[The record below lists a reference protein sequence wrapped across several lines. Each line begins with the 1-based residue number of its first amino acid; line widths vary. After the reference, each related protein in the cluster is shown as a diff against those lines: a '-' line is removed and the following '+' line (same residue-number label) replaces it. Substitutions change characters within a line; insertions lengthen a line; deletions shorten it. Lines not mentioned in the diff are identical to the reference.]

1 MASRSTVVGI
11 VALVALVVMGV
22 IAFLFLGEQPD
33 RTTSTGVS
41 GADEGASSELGAAAS
56 AAEGAAQGPAA
67 ANSGSGERAQGI
79 ELSGAAAEEIGE
91 RVGVRGRLLLADSGQ
106 PPTNA
111 RVTVLTGQTHLDYWP
126 TAQRLGGRLELERI
140 EREGSLAQ
148 KVVSAGGWKAT
159 CEVAANADG
168 TFEVQVPKKAPR
180 FSLYIEADFACVA
193 APRWYHLGS
202 KEVQAG
208 LEIALRPAAEIQV
221 EAVDAAGKAIAGV
234 LVGSEETQTWYIGVQ
249 TPRPRRLLEVNS
261 KGLLR
266 LRSLST
272 RAAWVYGIADGYALA
287 RESVTSLK
295 PGEVTPVRMQLAPE
309 IPLEVRAV
317 DEKGDALPGARV
329 RLFPDGRGFGQLP
342 FGVVQTDAAGRGRLS
357 SLGPGK
363 YKVSARSDGMQLS
376 SGPTQI
382 TLPLDAS
389 AQPPVFTFARG
400 HSISGIVVDS
410 AKRPVVGVRVSAHN
424 AEEEKPQALVPGA
437 PPRPLLVQEVVTGP
451 QGQFRLSGLTAS
463 PQTIR
468 VAMEK
473 RSRATKTPVPVDS
486 ENIEIVLPDPTGL
499 AGTVVDAATGEA
511 IRAFVV
517 SVVSADDYA
526 TNANYPKER
535 QVPYLTDDGK
545 FEILGL
551 DPKHYR
557 FEVASDGFE
566 LFLSEDVE
574 VKQGQI
580 QGDLVARLMGGA
592 SIVGKVVDAATGAPV
607 RDARVEVVSQESE
620 DGPPGRMPGP
630 AAVRA
635 DGSFEFRGVPAGK
648 VRVYASH
655 ELLTEAASA
664 LLDTAPGAR
673 IEIPLLVLKSGG
685 SAIGTV
691 LDDAGKPVTQ
701 GLVYANL
708 TEAAEPSPSLRNGW
722 RQTSLDSQGSFRLDG
737 LIPGTWSVTAIPQR
751 EGTGSNVASRQ
762 HSGKVVIVE
771 GRTSQV
777 DFQARKGGGVDVTV
791 RVTQKG
797 APISGTT
804 VMLSIYRTAEGE
816 SAQENFASNA
826 TTNDQGEAVFQN
838 VQPGRGTVS
847 SHAWAAGSSS
857 GFSRDVEISSE
868 PKQKIEFELPM
879 GGSIRGRVTRASDG
893 TAVAGLMLTCWSH
906 DPTRPGMNSNAQAT
920 TDRDG
925 RYEFLAVLPGNV
937 TVNTQ
942 LDGGYR
948 DRSSSEF
955 KGLTN
960 KTATVSVVEG
970 GVATLDLALESGST
984 VLVEVLDPS
993 GNPVNGAW
1001 VNINPQNQD
1010 GTNENGQNASGQTNG
1025 AGLARVSGVSRGM
1038 AIAYVQREGFPP
1050 AQSEPFIV
1058 AEGSDT
1064 RITVRLRPGSR
1075 ILLVLRAPDGSVLQP
1090 DYVLLQGP
1098 NGLHAPGW
1106 ETDDSDGVR
1115 ATKLFAEPAEYQGT
1129 AYVNGFEPITFK
1141 VSVPDAQPRRIDIR
1155 ADSLKKSGDGNK

>member
-11 VALVALVVMGV
+11 LVFAALAALGAV
-22 IAFLFLGEQPD
+22 AFLFTGDPSERSTQP
-33 RTTSTGVS
+33 GAS
-41 GADEGASSELGAAAS
+41 GASESASSELGAAAS
-56 AAEGAAQGPAA
+56 TAGGAAQGPAA
-67 ANSGSGERAQGI
+67 ANSGSGERAQGS
-79 ELSGAAAEEIGE
+79 ELTGAGAEEIGE
-91 RVGVRGRLLLADSGQ
+91 RVGVRGRLLLAESGQ

-111 RVTVLTGQTHLDYWP
+111 RITVLAGQTQFDYWP
-126 TAQRLGGRLELERI
+126 TVQRLGGRLELERLD
-140 EREGSLAQ
+140 REGGLAQ
-148 KVVSAGGWKAT
+148 KVVSVGGWKAT
-159 CEVAANADG
+159 CEVAASADG

-180 FSLYIEADFACVA
+180 FSLYVEADFACVA

-221 EAVDAAGKAIAGV
+221 ETVDAAGKAVAGV
-234 LVGSEETQTWYIGVQ
+234 LVSFDENHMWYTGVQ
-249 TPRPRRLLEVNS
+249 TPVPRRLLEVNS

-266 LRSLST
+266 LRSLSA
-272 RAAWVYGIADGYALA
+272 RAAWVYGIADGYAFA
-287 RESVTSLK
+287 RESVASLK
-295 PGEVTPVRMQLAPE
+295 PGEVTSVRMQLSPE
-309 IPLEVRAV
+309 IPLEISAV
-317 DEKGDALPGARV
+317 DEKGGVVAGARV
-329 RLFPDGRGFGQLP
+329 RLFPVSRSLGQLP
-342 FGVVQTDAAGRGRLS
+342 FGVVWTDAAGKGRLS

-363 YKVSARSDGMQLS
+363 YNVSARLDGMQLS
-376 SGPTQI
+376 AGPTQI
-382 TLPLDAS
+382 TLPLDAG

-410 AKRPVVGVRVSAHN
+410 AKKPVAGVRVSAHT
-424 AEEEKPQALVPGA
+424 AEDEKPQVLVPGA
-437 PPRPLLVQEVVTGP
+437 LPRPRQVQEVVSGP
-451 QGQFRLSGLTAS
+451 QGEFRLSGLTAS

-473 RSRATKTPVPVDS
+473 RSRAIKTPVPVDS
-486 ENIEIVLPDPTGL
+486 ENVEVVLPDPTGL
-499 AGTVVDAATGEA
+499 AGTVVDAATGDVV
-511 IRAFVV
+511 RAFVV
-517 SVVSADDYA
+517 SVVSADEYA
-526 TNANYPKER
+526 TNVNYPKER
-535 QVPYLTDDGK
+535 QVPHLAEDGK

-551 DPKHYR
+551 EPKHYR
-557 FEVASDGFE
+557 VEVASDGFE
-566 LFLSEDVE
+566 LFAMEDVE
-574 VKQGQI
+574 VKQGQVH
-580 QGDLVARLMGGA
+580 GDLAVRLAGGA

-607 RDARVEVVSQESE
+607 RDAKVEVVSQENE
-620 DGPPGRMPGP
+620 DGPSGRMPGP

-771 GRTSQV
+771 GKTSQV

-797 APISGTT
+797 MPVSGTS

-816 SAQENFASNA
+816 STQENFSSNA
-826 TTNDQGEAVFQN
+826 TTNEQGEAVFQN
-838 VQPGRGTVS
+838 VQPGRGTVG
-847 SHAWAAGSSS
+847 SHTWVAGSSS
-857 GFSRDVEISSE
+857 GFSRDVEITSE
-868 PKQKIEFELPM
+868 PKQKIEFDLPT

-906 DPTRPGMNSNAQAT
+906 DPARAGVNSNAQAT

-925 RYEFLAVLPGNV
+925 RYEFSAVLPGNV

-942 LDGGYR
+942 LDGGYGGR
-948 DRSSSEF
+948 NSTEF

-960 KTATVSVVEG
+960 KTAMVRVVEG
-970 GVATLDLALESGST
+970 GVATLDLALEAGAT

-1001 VNINPQNQD
+1001 VNINPQNPEGSAAD
-1010 GTNENGQNASGQTNG
+1010 GQNASGQTNG
-1025 AGLARVSGVSRGM
+1025 AGVARVSGVARGT
-1038 AIAYVQREGFPP
+1038 AVAFVQKEGYPG
-1050 AQSEPFIV
+1050 AQSDPFTVI
-1058 AEGSDT
+1058 EGSET
-1064 RITVRLRPGSR
+1064 RVTVRLRAGSR
-1075 ILLVLRAPDGSVLQP
+1075 VLLVLRAPDGSVLHP

-1098 NGLHAPGW
+1098 NGLNAPGW
-1106 ETDDSDGVR
+1106 EMEETEGVR

-1129 AYVNGFEPITFK
+1129 AYVNGFEPVSFK

-1155 ADSLKKSGDGNK
+1155 AESLKKSGDGNK